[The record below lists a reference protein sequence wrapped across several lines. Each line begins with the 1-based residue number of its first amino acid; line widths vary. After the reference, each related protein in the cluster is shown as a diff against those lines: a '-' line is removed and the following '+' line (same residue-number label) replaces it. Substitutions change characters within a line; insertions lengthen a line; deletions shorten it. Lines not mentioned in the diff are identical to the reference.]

1 MRQRTTLRKA
11 LPFALSL
18 ALLSTILV
26 GHAMTLAGTPVIPGC
41 PCVFLGTAP
50 GDGALA
56 TSLEALSVGALIAF
70 AVGALSL
77 LTMVIA
83 FALVTLKPRTRTIKA
98 ARSDEPTHPVRPPL
112 RATMTILSRKM
123 RFRRASSTSFAG
135 LTHSAV

>member
-1 MRQRTTLRKA
+1 MRQRTSLRSTLP
-11 LPFALSL
+11 LALSL
-18 ALLSTILV
+18 ALLSAILV

-50 GDGALA
+50 GDGARA
-56 TSLEALSVGALIAF
+56 TSLEALSVGALIAL

-77 LTMVIA
+77 LAVVVA
-83 FALVTLKPRTRTIKA
+83 FAFVMSKSRIRTFA
-98 ARSDEPTHPVRPPL
+98 MARNDEQTHSERPPL
-112 RATMTILSRKM
+112 RSTITILSRKM